1 MKNHQLTSRRG
12 EAGFTLIELLV
23 VVLIIGILSSIAL
36 PQYFKVVEKGRFAE
50 ATNFIDTVK
59 SAQEAVLARC
69 GAYFPTYSEGYS
81 GQPCSS
87 GASPNL
93 TLPDTTD
100 FDVTL
105 PALKYFQNPQINV
118 VGSAAGTMP
127 QYTIVLTRGPDTSV
141 YYGPYTVTATLPP
154 LTQGTNPI
162 VCSTQQSQ
170 ADLCPAEYQ

>member
-1 MKNHQLTSRRG
+1 MKNHKLTSRRG

-50 ATNFIDTVK
+50 AMNFIDTVK

-69 GAYFPTYSEGYS
+69 GAYFPTYSEGAN
-81 GQPCSS
+81 GQPC
-87 GASPNL
+87 GAGTPNL

-105 PALKYFQNPQINV
+105 PALKYFQNPVINV
-118 VGSAAGTMP
+118 VGGGTGAIP

-141 YYGPYTVTATLPP
+141 YYGPYNVTATLPP

-170 ADLCPAEYQ
+170 TDLCPAEYQ

>member
-1 MKNHQLTSRRG
+1 MKNHKLTSRRG

-50 ATNFIDTVK
+50 ATNFIDAIK

-69 GAYFPTYSEGYS
+69 GGYFPTYSEGFN

-87 GASPNL
+87 GATSTL
-93 TLPDTTD
+93 TLPDMTD
-100 FDVTL
+100 FDITL
-105 PALKYFQNPQINV
+105 APLKYFQNPTISPV
-118 VGSAAGTMP
+118 ATGAGAMP
-127 QYTIVLTRGPDTSV
+127 QYTITLTRGPDTSV
-141 YYGPYTVTATLPP
+141 YYGIYTVTATLPP

-170 ADLCPAEYQ
+170 TDLCPAEYQ